1 MEQDAQT
8 TTEEHL
14 MRLISKIAL
23 STFTGLGLLALVG
36 CAALT
41 PSGKISVQAFANPET
56 PKSHL
61 KHNGQSGL
69 ELTAYVTGWV
79 EAPADI
85 LIDQDEPS
93 LPDELKTAQ
102 WVPSVAYVVEHPTL
116 GAVIFDAGLR
126 NGDCDYG
133 LRPVYWVPCQNTAGS
148 DLVSQLKHSGIR
160 PEDIRYIIPS
170 HFHGDHISGL
180 EDLISF
186 TDAPV
191 LMTDETLAEIRSPF
205 GFSKG
210 IPASML
216 AADMRVQ
223 VIDPHW
229 QKDSDLGE
237 SFDLFGDGSLKIFR
251 TSGHTDS
258 HISALI
264 KTRTQ
269 PVLLTFDAAHLQA
282 NFDLSV
288 PSGAVSSKK
297 EATESLKKIKV
308 LSESM
313 PVPIVVFGHEP
324 TQWACTTVSNTN
336 VVGGKCVSSPILP
349 D

>member
-1 MEQDAQT
+1 MKQDARS
-8 TTEEHL
+8 TTEEYL

-23 STFTGLGLLALVG
+23 SAFTGLGLVALVSY
-36 CAALT
+36 AAFT
-41 PSGKISVQAFANPET
+41 PSGKISVQAFT
-56 PKSHL
+56 PPKTHKPHL
-61 KHNGQSGL
+61 IFNDQSDL
-69 ELTAYVTGWV
+69 KLTAYVTGWV

-85 LIDQDEPS
+85 LIDQDAPS
-93 LPDELKTAQ
+93 LPDEFRSAH
-102 WVPSVAYVVEHPTL
+102 WVPSVAYVVEHPAL
-116 GAVIFDAGLR
+116 GSVIFDAGLR
-126 NGDCDYG
+126 NGDCAYG
-133 LRPVYWVPCQNTAGS
+133 LRPIYWVPCRNTPGS
-148 DLVSQLKHSGIR
+148 DLVSQLKHTGID

-180 EDLISF
+180 ENLISF

-191 LMTDETLAEIRSPF
+191 LMTDETLAEIRSPL
-205 GFSKG
+205 GFFKG

-216 AADMRVQ
+216 AGDMRVQ
-223 VIDPHW
+223 LIDPHW

-251 TSGHTDS
+251 TSGHTDG

-269 PVLLTFDAAHLQA
+269 PVLLTFDAAHLQV

-297 EATESLKKIKV
+297 EAIETLEKIKV
-308 LSESM
+308 LSERM
-313 PVPIVVFGHEP
+313 PAPIVVFGHEP
-324 TQWACTTVSNTN
+324 SQWACTTVSKVN
-336 VVGGKCVSSPILP
+336 VVGRKCVSSPTLT